1 MFLHSQHKFKF
12 WVKLFGEYPI
22 GTLVKLNTE
31 FIHQYP
37 EIWVWFGEGTNDYN
51 KIPSS
56 KFIGRICKKDQ
67 YETYSIRWIAQRDRI
82 RKKLFGHPYLHWSP
96 EQFEMI

>member
-1 MFLHSQHKFKF
+1 MHSQSKFKF

-22 GTLVKLNTE
+22 GTLIRPNLE
-31 FIHQYP
+31 FILQYP
-37 EIWVWFGEGTNDYN
+37 EIWVWFGDGTNDYN

-67 YETYSIRWIAQRDRI
+67 YGTYSIRWIAERNKK
-82 RKKLFGHPYLHWSP
+82 RKKRFGNLYLHWSP
-96 EQFEMI
+96 EQFEVI